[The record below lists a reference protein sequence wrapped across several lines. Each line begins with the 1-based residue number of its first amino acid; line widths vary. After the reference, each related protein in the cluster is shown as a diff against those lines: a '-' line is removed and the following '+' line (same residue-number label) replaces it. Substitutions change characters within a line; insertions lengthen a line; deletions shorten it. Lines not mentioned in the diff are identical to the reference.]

1 MLKKAEDHVASLL
14 LKMEEANAN
23 LQQPEQKDLL
33 DCEADCE
40 EIWRGEIQSDLV
52 STYFESCLK
61 SLVDEVNV
69 LITGLVDSGNK
80 LALEEDL
87 ESILWKHTVETCIFL
102 EVVEGGANDWV
113 DKCQQAIDKSVQKEV
128 SVHKL
133 TCNWTNSRICVVC
146 GICVSAIQ
154 FQLF

>member
-40 EIWRGEIQSDLV
+40 EIWRGGIQSDLV

-61 SLVDEVNV
+61 SLVDQVNV

-80 LALEEDL
+80 LATCQQELSTFVDQSTKGI
-87 ESILWKHTVETCIFL
+87 ESIQGKISSQSEQSKCDLHDLKQRVKDLRVSSPGFTCCRPR
-102 EVVEGGANDWV
+102 ANYP
-113 DKCQQAIDKSVQKEV
+113 SM
-128 SVHKL
+128 
-133 TCNWTNSRICVVC
+133 
-146 GICVSAIQ
+146 
-154 FQLF
+154 

>member
-61 SLVDEVNV
+61 SLVDQVNV

-80 LALEEDL
+80 LPTCQQELSTFVDQSTKGID
-87 ESILWKHTVETCIFL
+87 SIQGKISELQTRF
-102 EVVEGGANDWV
+102 
-113 DKCQQAIDKSVQKEV
+113 KCQEAHLQDLLEQEHRKISEM
-128 SVHKL
+128 L
-133 TCNWTNSRICVVC
+133 TKQEELHALKDALRE
-146 GICVSAIQ
+146 
-154 FQLF
+154 